1 MKNNISFHKNV
12 NNIINIIL
20 LILFHNSFFVFLSTK
35 LVISEIIYILKL
47 IYSHF
52 KC

>member
-12 NNIINIIL
+12 NNIINIIPQ
-20 LILFHNSFFVFLSTK
+20 LFFCVFLSTK